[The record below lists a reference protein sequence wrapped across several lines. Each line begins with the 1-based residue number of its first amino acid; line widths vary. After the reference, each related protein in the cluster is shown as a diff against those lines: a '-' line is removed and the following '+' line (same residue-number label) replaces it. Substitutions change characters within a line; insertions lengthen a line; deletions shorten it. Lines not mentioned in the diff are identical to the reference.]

1 MKTKGG
7 MVRSHGEEEQK
18 LLSRLAIVK
27 LKSVVVNDGVDVSE
41 GPKQNSR
48 RYAVVRAEKRER
60 DEQLAPH
67 DLIRDVGQVGEV
79 SWVVGFDF
87 CIPQRVVVFSG

>member
-1 MKTKGG
+1 MKTKGR

-27 LKSVVVNDGVDVSE
+27 LKSVVIYDGVDVSE
-41 GPKQNSR
+41 GAKQNSS
-48 RYAVVRAEKRER
+48 RYAVVRAEEREW

-79 SWVVGFDF
+79 SRVVGFDF
-87 CIPQRVVVFSG
+87 GIPQRVVVFSG